1 MADDRVNTGSPLTTQ
16 DISAH
21 QKTAE
26 ESTRTAALPGEA
38 GERTEGKHIAM
49 PAPTFW
55 PMIFAFGV
63 ALLLAGLVTNWVV
76 SVVGFVIFVR
86 AAFGWWG
93 NVIPE
98 EAHHAMELDLTRR
111 PAPILVEA
119 RSVVRLKAGEGR
131 HRVRVPEKIHPYS
144 AGIWGGLAGAAVMA
158 ALACLYGAI
167 AQHSIWYP
175 VNLLSG
181 VVIPSMAHASME
193 QLRAYNGLAFFAAL
207 VGHVTISILVG
218 VLYAVM
224 LPMFPKYAPL
234 WGGILM
240 PLLWT
245 GLIATTLSILNPAM
259 NQRINWIWFVACQL
273 GFGLV
278 GGYVVARSTNISTMQ
293 SWNFADR
300 AFVEAPGLLPP
311 REDEA
316 E

>member
-1 MADDRVNTGSPLTTQ
+1 MADDRVNSGSPLTGQ
-16 DISAH
+16 DVSVHHKI
-21 QKTAE
+21 AE
-26 ESTRTAALPGEA
+26 ESARAAELPGEA
-38 GERTEGKHIAM
+38 GERTQEAHIAM

-63 ALLLAGLVTNWVV
+63 ALMLAGLVTDWVV
-76 SVVGFVIFVR
+76 SSVGFVIFLR
-86 AAFGWWG
+86 AAFGWWH
-93 NVIPE
+93 NVIPV
-98 EAHHAMELDLTRR
+98 EAHHAMEIDLQRR
-111 PAPILVEA
+111 PSPILVEA

-158 ALACLYGAI
+158 GLACLYGLI
-167 AQHSIWYP
+167 AEHSIWYP
-175 VNLLSG
+175 VNLLAG
-181 VVIPSMAHASME
+181 VVIPSMAHATIA
-193 QLRAYNGLAFFAAL
+193 QLRAYDGLAFFAAL

-240 PLLWT
+240 PLLWS

-259 NQRINWIWFVACQL
+259 NERINWPWFIACQL
-273 GFGLV
+273 GFGIV
-278 GGYVVARSTNISTMQ
+278 GGFVIARSTSINTMQ
-293 SWNFADR
+293 SWDFAER
-300 AFVEAPGLLPP
+300 AFVDAPGLRPP
-311 REDEA
+311 REDEP